1 LFGLLD
7 AALNRG
13 DRDCVRH
20 VRADGLLLHHHKADM
35 WVGDVLDEVIDRI
48 AAEKRD
54 SFAAS

>member
-1 LFGLLD
+1 
-7 AALNRG
+7 
-13 DRDCVRH
+13 